1 MLVCLML
8 LEMIESKSR
17 ESGKFQR
24 KTFCCRQA
32 WISLGDMSQD
42 RAKEEFIK
50 FLFERCPTF
59 RLHLEAHHVENE
71 EKDRLR

>member
-1 MLVCLML
+1 MLVYLML

-17 ESGKFQR
+17 ESGKFR
-24 KTFCCRQA
+24 WKTFCSRQA
-32 WISLGDMSQD
+32 WIALGDMSKDQ
-42 RAKEEFIK
+42 AKEEFIK
-50 FLFERCPTF
+50 FLFQRCPTF